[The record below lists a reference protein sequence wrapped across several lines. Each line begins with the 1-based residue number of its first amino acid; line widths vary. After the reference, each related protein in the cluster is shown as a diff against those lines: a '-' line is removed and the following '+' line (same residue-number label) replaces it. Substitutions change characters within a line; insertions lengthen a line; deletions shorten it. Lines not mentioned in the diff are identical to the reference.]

1 MVGTAWQARQIV
13 DALTDGEQHV
23 LVDMPIGFIKS
34 TRRASSR
41 PLFDLIFEL
50 NNSCD
55 ADH

>member
-1 MVGTAWQARQIV
+1 MVGTAWQARQIA